1 VDGDLEY
8 TEGTFIG
15 YRGHWAG
22 TAPTPAFWMG
32 HGLGYSTWDYS
43 DASVSVGEPSPAVSV
58 KVTNTG
64 ERDSRE
70 VVQVY
75 LEPSS
80 PDEPVRLVGWA
91 AVSVAAGASARVR
104 VQTDDRLWR
113 AWDTTAGSWTRI
125 ADGGR
130 LLVARGLGDVR
141 ASLPL

>member
-1 VDGDLEY
+1 
-8 TEGTFIG
+8 
-15 YRGHWAG
+15 
-22 TAPTPAFWMG
+22 MG
-32 HGLGYSTWDYS
+32 HGLGYSTWSYT
-43 DASVSVGEPSPAVSV
+43 DASVSVGGPSPAVSV
-58 KVTNTG
+58 TVANTG

-80 PDEPVRLVGWA
+80 SDEPVRLVGWA
-91 AVSVAAGASARVR
+91 AVSLAAGESARVR
-104 VQTDDRLWR
+104 VQTDARLWR
-113 AWDTTAGSWTRI
+113 AWDTESGGWSRI